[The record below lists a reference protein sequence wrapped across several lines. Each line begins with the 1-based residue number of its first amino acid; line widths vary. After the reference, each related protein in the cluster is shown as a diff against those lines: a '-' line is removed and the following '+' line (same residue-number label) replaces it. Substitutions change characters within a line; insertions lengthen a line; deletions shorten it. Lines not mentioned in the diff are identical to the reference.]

1 MATPQGR
8 RPSKTTS
15 TAHIRALTA
24 VVGSKDKRLNT
35 ASVLEKAQQDRA
47 KQQGGR

>member
-1 MATPQGR
+1 MATGKGKKPGSDGEKHVR
-8 RPSKTTS
+8 V
-15 TAHIRALTA
+15 LTA
-24 VVGSKDKRLNT
+24 VVGSGDNRLNT